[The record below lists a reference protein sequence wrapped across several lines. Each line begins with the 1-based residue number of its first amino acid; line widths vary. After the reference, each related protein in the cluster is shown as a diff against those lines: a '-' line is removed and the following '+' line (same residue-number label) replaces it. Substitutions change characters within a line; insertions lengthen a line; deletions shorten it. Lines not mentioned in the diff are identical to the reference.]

1 MHSLR
6 TLSATRMLLIG
17 MICTV
22 IASGFVYHKLRQNRP
37 LIVEELL
44 WNVKYNLLA
53 TKDIINTWIKGKKNK
68 NDCLPQPGRVAIVT
82 GGSRGIG
89 VEVVKMFLE
98 LDMEVIIACRTPSAG
113 ENAIIQIRE
122 SGVKSG
128 QAKVY
133 KLDNTSLKSVKQF
146 AMEIKRDYKQI
157 HVLINNAGV
166 MFCPYEETVDGF
178 EEQWSVNYLSH
189 FLLTALLLPL
199 LKIGGHPERCSRIVN
214 VTSCAHLLGE
224 ANFNDVNNKRK
235 FLTKSAY
242 AQSKLAQEI
251 FTKGL
256 QHLLE
261 EKQYY
266 IQVYSVH
273 PGIVYT
279 ELFIRTFIWKLK
291 LLTRYFLKT
300 PRQGA
305 TSIVYA
311 AVNKAVENCG
321 GIYINNCYRSE
332 GHPDALNSSI
342 QKELFELSLQQVQ
355 LNNFFQ
361 YV

>member
-1 MHSLR
+1 M
-6 TLSATRMLLIG
+6 
-17 MICTV
+17 
-22 IASGFVYHKLRQNRP
+22 
-37 LIVEELL
+37 
-44 WNVKYNLLA
+44 
-53 TKDIINTWIKGKKNK
+53 
-68 NDCLPQPGRVAIVT
+68 
-82 GGSRGIG
+82 
-89 VEVVKMFLE
+89 
-98 LDMEVIIACRTPSAG
+98 
-113 ENAIIQIRE
+113 
-122 SGVKSG
+122 
-128 QAKVY
+128 
-133 KLDNTSLKSVKQF
+133 
-146 AMEIKRDYKQI
+146 
-157 HVLINNAGV
+157 
-166 MFCPYEETVDGF
+166 
-178 EEQWSVNYLSH
+178 
-189 FLLTALLLPL
+189 PL

-266 IQVYSVH
+266 VQVYSVH

-311 AVNKAVENCG
+311 ALNKAVENCG

-342 QKELFELSLQQVQ
+342 QRMDKPVSMPCLLLLLV
-355 LNNFFQ
+355 
-361 YV
+361 